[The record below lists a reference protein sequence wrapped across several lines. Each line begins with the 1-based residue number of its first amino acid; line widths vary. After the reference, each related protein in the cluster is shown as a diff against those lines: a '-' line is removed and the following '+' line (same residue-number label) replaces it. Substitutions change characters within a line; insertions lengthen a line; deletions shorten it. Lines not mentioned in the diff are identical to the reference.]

1 MMPLLLVEVL
11 VDLLFNARKF
21 SKPSV
26 IRASIFDYEN
36 NFYMIVSDAG
46 CGLAEEKTQITFTK
60 PKLIP
65 GQRDPGEYSR
75 DFGNGSGISKAK
87 LIVGFYGG
95 VINVSS
101 IDGGGTKIIV
111 KIPMSRPDPEHI
123 T

>member
-1 MMPLLLVEVL
+1 MPYLLLDVL
-11 VDLLFNARKF
+11 IDLIFNARKF

-26 IRASIFDYEN
+26 IRTSLFDYEN
-36 NFYMIVSDAG
+36 NFYMIVADAG
-46 CGLAEEKTQITFTK
+46 CGLTEEKTETLFVK

-65 GQRDPGEYSR
+65 GQREPDEYSR

-101 IDGGGTKIIV
+101 IDGGGTKIII
-111 KIPMSRPDPEHI
+111 KIPMCRADN
-123 T
+123 